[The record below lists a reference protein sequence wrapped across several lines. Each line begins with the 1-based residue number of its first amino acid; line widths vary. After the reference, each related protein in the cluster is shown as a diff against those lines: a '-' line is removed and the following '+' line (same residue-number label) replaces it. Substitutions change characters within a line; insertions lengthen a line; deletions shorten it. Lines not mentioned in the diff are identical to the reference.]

1 MNLVSIIIP
10 CYNQAS
16 YLEETLQCVL
26 QQDYDNWEC
35 LLVNDGSTDSTE
47 AILLA
52 LISNDSRFRY
62 FSIPN
67 SGVSAARNFGIE
79 QAKGDFIQFLDAD
92 DLLEPTKLSKSIQ
105 LVGSMKVDV
114 VCSNYDRFSKTI
126 SNSLGTFSNLEKYE
140 FTFRNI
146 ARFWNAG
153 FTIPIHCFFFKREVI
168 GNCRF
173 PVGITAQEDWV
184 MWLQIYEIK
193 PKTFFIPEALAY
205 YRSNPIGRT
214 NTGGLFE
221 ETLLAIDYLHNQLS
235 KENFRIL
242 YESVIERYEEG
253 FQYWRKRESNLKQ
266 SNTYQFGLL
275 CKKAVKKLGLL
286 PLAKKI
292 FVYLA
297 PLKR

>member
-1 MNLVSIIIP
+1 MLVSIIIP

-47 AILLA
+47 AIILSWLTK
-52 LISNDSRFRY
+52 DVRFRY

-67 SGVSAARNFGIE
+67 GGVSAARNFGIE
-79 QAKGDFIQFLDAD
+79 QAKGDFVQFLDAD
-92 DLLEPTKLSKSIQ
+92 DILSPKKISQSIEVITQ
-105 LVGSMKVDV
+105 NEVAV
-114 VCSNYDRFSKTI
+114 VCSNYDRFSGTI
-126 SNSLGTFSNLEKYE
+126 SNSLGRFSNIEKYN
-140 FTFRNI
+140 FTFQNI
-146 ARFWNAG
+146 ARYWNAD

-184 MWLQIYEIK
+184 MWLQIYESN
-193 PKTFFIPEALAY
+193 PRTFFIPETLAY

-214 NTGGLFE
+214 STGGLFE
-221 ETLLAIDYLHNQLS
+221 ETLLAIDYLSNQLK
-235 KENFRIL
+235 KENFKAL
-242 YESVIERYEEG
+242 YESAIERYEEG
-253 FQYWRKRESNLKQ
+253 FQYWRKREVNLKQ
-266 SNTYQFGLL
+266 SNTYQFGLI

-292 FVYLA
+292 FHYLV
-297 PLKR
+297 PLKK